1 MKIASA
7 SATNLP
13 KGANTD
19 AQLIINADKD
29 KWLDTVTAGQIL
41 KGRVLKAYG
50 EHKYGVMFGGQER
63 IVDSTIPLTVG
74 DTLTGNVTSVNEKVV
89 SMKVIETAKREELNN
104 IATTNH
110 KLSKTPLEA
119 SAISSGVDLTPLQQK
134 IILSAA
140 NLTTNVALAINM
152 GLYLV
157 KLGIPITS
165 ELIQTLTSRAVLE
178 NDLNTGHHNEI
189 KVPIIEYQD
198 LLASDSEHKLSLNE
212 AIGKLKQFFEHV
224 DELDALLS
232 EESTHATLVESKQDL
247 LMVNGIAAFDK
258 DDSSETED
266 RDLARLLDLILNVN
280 THGSIKHRLKSLPIV
295 IDGRLQEFDVAFFD
309 QEAGAKCDQKVV
321 SKSLKFSLDTDY
333 GKLDIV
339 AKTVNDRI
347 SISFMSLSEL
357 FLDSLESNEQALLD
371 QLISAG
377 WKVNALNFSGDINSQ
392 NAVESI
398 VNHVL
403 QQDSLNIVA

>member
-1 MKIASA
+1 MKIASVTTA
-7 SATNLP
+7 NLP
-13 KGANTD
+13 KNNNTD
-19 AQLIINADKD
+19 AQLIFRADKD
-29 KWLDTVTAGQIL
+29 QWLDTVTAGQIL

-63 IVDSTIPLTVG
+63 IVDSTIPLAVG
-74 DTLTGNVTSVNEKVV
+74 STLTGNVTSVNEKVV
-89 SMKVIETAKREELNN
+89 SMKVIETAKRGELNN
-104 IATTNH
+104 IATTRH
-110 KLSKTPLEA
+110 ELSKTPLEINA
-119 SAISSGVDLTPLQQK
+119 MSSGVDLTPLQQK
-134 IILSAA
+134 VILSAA
-140 NLTTNVALAINM
+140 NLTTNATLAIKM

-165 ELIQTLTSRAVLE
+165 ELIQVLTSRAVLE
-178 NDLNTGHHNEI
+178 SDLNNGHHHEI
-189 KVPIIEYQD
+189 KVPIIDYQD
-198 LLASDSEHKLSLNE
+198 LMADDSEHKLSLNE
-212 AIGKLKQFFEHV
+212 AIGKLKQFFEHG

-232 EESTHATLVESKQDL
+232 EESTQATLVESKQDL
-247 LMVNGIAAFDK
+247 LMVNGIAEFDQ
-258 DDSSETED
+258 DNSDEAED
-266 RDLARLLDLILNVN
+266 KGLARLLDLILNVN
-280 THGSIKHRLKSLPIV
+280 TRGSIKHRLKSLPIV

-309 QEAGAKCDQKVV
+309 QEKGEVSDQRVV
-321 SKSLKFSLDTDY
+321 SKSLKFSLDTDF
-333 GKLDIV
+333 GKLDLV

-377 WKVNALNFSGDINSQ
+377 WKVDALNFSGDVNSQ

-403 QQDSLNIVA
+403 QQDSLNIIA